1 MLHIILNIIMWILI
15 AFLVVLVAFWV
26 YGMIT
31 SKDFRD
37 ANIEGW
43 KASAKERERKKR
55 AKKPYWTD
63 RQYKRY
69 LRTGNRHHLVY
80 DYDDEDDE

>member
-1 MLHIILNIIMWILI
+1 MLQIILNIIMWILI

-43 KASAKERERKKR
+43 KASARERKRKKR

>member
-15 AFLVVLVAFWV
+15 AFLVVLVAFWA

-43 KASAKERERKKR
+43 KASVKERERKKR

>member
-1 MLHIILNIIMWILI
+1 MLQIILNIIMWFLI
-15 AFLVVLVAFWV
+15 AFLVVLVAFWT

-43 KASAKERERKKR
+43 KASVREHERKKR

-69 LRTGNRHHLVY
+69 LRTGNRNHLVY
-80 DYDDEDDE
+80 DFDDEDDE

>member
-1 MLHIILNIIMWILI
+1 MWILI

>member
-43 KASAKERERKKR
+43 KASARERERKKR

>member
-15 AFLVVLVAFWV
+15 AFLVVLVAFWA

-43 KASAKERERKKR
+43 KASARERERKKR

>member
-1 MLHIILNIIMWILI
+1 MWFFIAILI
-15 AFLVVLVAFWV
+15 LIVGFWI

-31 SKDFRD
+31 SKEFRD

-43 KASAKERERKKR
+43 KASARERERKKR

-69 LRTGNRHHLVY
+69 LRTGNRNHLVY
-80 DYDDEDDE
+80 DFDDEDDE

>member
-15 AFLVVLVAFWV
+15 VFLVILVAFWV

>member
-15 AFLVVLVAFWV
+15 VFLVVLVAFWT

-31 SKDFRD
+31 SKEFREV
-37 ANIEGW
+37 NNEGW
-43 KASAKERERKKR
+43 KASVREHERKKR

-69 LRTGNRHHLVY
+69 LRTGNRNHLVY
-80 DYDDEDDE
+80 DFDDEDDE

>member
-15 AFLVVLVAFWV
+15 VFLVILVAFWV

-31 SKDFRD
+31 SKEFRD

>member
-1 MLHIILNIIMWILI
+1 MLHFILNIIMWILI
-15 AFLVVLVAFWV
+15 VFLVILAVFWA

-31 SKDFRD
+31 SKEFRD

-43 KASAKERERKKR
+43 KASARERERKKR